1 MSNILAAKG
10 DAGLRSRQVG
20 SYEVRM
26 FTETFEINKN
36 AKSEADVESLGVP
49 FDSICTGQ
57 NSIGDCGRRGP
68 PQKR

>member
-10 DAGLRSRQVG
+10 GGGLPSRQVG